1 MIANMIARVC
11 GRHAYV
17 IPDSERHDDANHRL
31 EDCLVDF
38 SPKRWQKVMVQFE
51 SLRESLVRNDAMD
64 IILPTKNVNGKEGS
78 ADEEDAFDEDDR
90 ADEELDT
97 HDEFTKRYE
106 NMKDLIKFHTCLSH
120 LQPQMATAIQK
131 GTRGGAE
138 SVVIPHEN
146 IVAFE

>member
-1 MIANMIARVC
+1 MIANIIARVC

-17 IPDSERHDDANHRL
+17 IPDSEEQDDATHRL

-38 SPKRWQKVMVQFE
+38 SPKRWQKVMIQFE

-64 IILPTKNVNGKEGS
+64 IILPTKYVNGKERS
-78 ADEEDAFDEDDR
+78 AEEEVTFDEDDR

-106 NMKDLIKFHTCLSH
+106 NMKDLMHFHTCLSH

-131 GTRGGAE
+131 GSREGAE

-146 IVAFE
+146 IVAFA